1 MAEFHHPEME
11 RNNSYVCCCC
21 LPQRSTFF
29 RYEMR
34 TVDTCSWCKLIV

>member
-1 MAEFHHPEME
+1 MKVK

-21 LPQRSTFF
+21 FPQRSTFF

-34 TVDTCSWCKLIV
+34 TVGTCG